1 MMNLPSSWDLPPEIK
16 SRFGQKSLGKQRAMI
31 AQNHLLLVLHK
42 PPEANQRQR
51 EVALFWRQPDG
62 TWKQTGLGNGIEPLI
77 RHLKEYNAAAEKF
90 IAAYQQAQEAED
102 YFRILEAMSPL
113 RLATKNLHATLQA
126 AREGVPGD
134 RDLIDLR
141 DYAYE
146 IERSLDL
153 LYENTKNALDFRI
166 AQRAEEQAKL
176 SLQAVKAGEKLNILA
191 AMFFPLTAITSVFGM
206 NLVSGLEN
214 NSIATFWLIVFV
226 GIALGIF
233 VVQWSRLTRS
243 KEEKVFSPRFKD
255 HLTK

>member
-1 MMNLPSSWDLPPEIK
+1 MIK
-16 SRFGQKSLGKQRAMI
+16 NRFGHKGLGQQRAMI

-42 PPEANQRQR
+42 PPGTESTETRGRVVLATTGWDL
-51 EVALFWRQPDG
+51 ETDG
-62 TWKQTGLGNGIEPLI
+62 DIGNGIEPLI

-90 IAAYQQAQEAED
+90 LEDYHQAQEAED

-126 AREGVPGD
+126 AREGIPGD

-166 AQRAEEQAKL
+166 AKRAEEQTQL
-176 SLQAVKAGEKLNILA
+176 SLQAVKSGERLNILA
-191 AMFFPLTAITSVFGM
+191 AIFFPLTAIASVFGM
-206 NLVSGLEN
+206 NLVSGLES
-214 NSIATFWLIVFV
+214 NSIETFWLVVLV
-226 GIALGIF
+226 GIVLGLF
-233 VVQWSRLTRS
+233 VLQWSIKGKL
-243 KEEKVFSPRFKD
+243 K
-255 HLTK
+255 

>member
-1 MMNLPSSWDLPPEIK
+1 MMNLPSSWDLPPVIK
-16 SRFGQKSLGKQRAMI
+16 NRFGQKSLGQQRAMI
-31 AQNHLLLVLHK
+31 AHNHLLLVLHK
-42 PPEANQRQR
+42 PPEPHQRKR

-62 TWKQTGLGNGIEPLI
+62 TWKQTAIGNGIEPLI

-90 IAAYQQAQEAED
+90 IEDYHQAQEAED

-126 AREGVPGD
+126 AREGIPGD

-166 AQRAEEQAKL
+166 AKRAEEQTQL
-176 SLQAVKAGEKLNILA
+176 SLQAVKSGERLNILA
-191 AMFFPLTAITSVFGM
+191 GIFLPLTAIASVFGM
-206 NLVSGLEN
+206 NLVSGLES
-214 NSIATFWLIVFV
+214 NSIETFWLVVLV
-226 GIALGIF
+226 GIVLGLF
-233 VVQWSRLTRS
+233 VLQWSIKGKL
-243 KEEKVFSPRFKD
+243 K
-255 HLTK
+255 